1 MQTWRLCSICWLS
14 LALGALGNV
23 VVAADKGLLPD
34 VVEFN
39 RDIRPI
45 LSDNCFFCHG
55 PDKNKREAE
64 LRLDT
69 QAGLFGDKAPADQAD
84 AKKPTVVPGKPEAS
98 ELFQRITSADPEQHM
113 PPAESGKLLS
123 ERDIALLKKW
133 IEQGAKYEGHWAFL
147 PIRRPAPPETRN
159 PKSEIRI
166 GNAIDAFV
174 LDSLAKQ
181 GLKPSLEADRVTLIR
196 RLSFDLIGLPP
207 TPEDVAAFVSDSSPD
222 AYERLVDRFL
232 KSPHF
237 GERLA
242 MWWLD
247 LVRYADTVGYHGDQ
261 EMSVSPFR
269 QYVIDSFNA
278 NKRFD
283 QFTIEQLAGDLLPN
297 ATREQQIASG
307 YNRLGMMS
315 AEGGVQD
322 KEYLAKYI
330 AERVRNASGTWLG
343 ITLGCAE
350 CHDHKFDP
358 LTTKDFYRFEAFFAD
373 IKERGLYAGAH
384 ADGSWG
390 PNIKVPN
397 AQQEAELAK
406 LDQQIAAVRKILDTP
421 TPALLA
427 AQAEWEKTQVPWVVF
442 QPESIMSANGVTLK
456 LNDDGAIL
464 ASGANPAT
472 DTYMLIVKNPPRGI
486 TAFRLEVLPDDSLPQ
501 KGPGRAGNG
510 NFVLSEF
517 VVKHKPAEGD
527 EQPVALQN
535 ATATYEQTGAAEA
548 NPYGK
553 WAVAAAIDGD
563 AKGKTW
569 GWAVMEQVG
578 KPNAAVFETTQDV
591 TGGDGATLTIS
602 LLQNLDNP
610 QHTIGRFRLSAT
622 TSARPVR
629 AEQAPPPNIAAI
641 VALPVEQRSEAQ
653 RKELAVYFHSI
664 APMLELT
671 WQQLAQLEKSRKDV
685 DARIPTTLVTMAVP
699 PRPVRILK
707 RGNWMDDSGEVVTP
721 AFPAVFTEES
731 LRRAGGI
738 RPPVESGAKTP
749 STGGLTPPARQSTS
763 EIARLTRHDLAQWIT
778 SPENPLTSRV
788 FVNRLWK
795 LFFGAGLSRKLDDL
809 GAQGE
814 WPSHPEL
821 LDHLAMRLIESGWDV
836 KQLVKLIVMSET
848 YRQSSVASRELREVD
863 PYNRWLARQGRFRLD
878 AELVRDNALQVSGL
892 LVTKLG
898 GASVRPYQ
906 PPGYFA
912 YLNFPTREWQNGT
925 GEELYRRGLYT
936 HWQRQYLHPSLLA
949 FDAPN
954 REECTAD
961 RARSNTPLQSLVL
974 LNDPSYVEA
983 ARAFAE
989 NILRLGGSTAREK
1002 LDWAF
1007 RRAVSRGIKPNE
1019 VEVLERLLQSHLDEY
1034 KSDATAAIELL
1045 AVGARPVPN
1054 DLDKSDLAAWTSIAR
1069 TILNLHETITRN

>member
-1 MQTWRLCSICWLS
+1 MQAWRSIWWFS
-14 LALGALGNV
+14 VALGTLANV
-23 VVAADKGLLPD
+23 VPAADKGLLPD

-55 PDKNKREAE
+55 PDKNKREAD

-69 QAGLFGDKAPADQAD
+69 PVGLFGDKAPADQTD
-84 AKKPTVVPGKPEAS
+84 AKKSTVVPGQPAAS
-98 ELFQRITSADPEQHM
+98 ELFRRIMSADPEQHM

-147 PIRRPAPPETRN
+147 PIQRPAPPKVSN
-159 PKSEIRI
+159 LKSQISNLKSQ
-166 GNAIDAFV
+166 NAIDAFV
-174 LDSLAKQ
+174 LDSLARQ
-181 GLKPSLEADRVTLIR
+181 GLNLSLEADRVTLIR
-196 RLSFDLIGLPP
+196 RLSLDLIGLPP
-207 TPEDVAAFVSDSSPD
+207 TPEDVAAFVGDSSPD
-222 AYERLVDRFL
+222 VYERLVDRL
-232 KSPHF
+232 LRSPHF
-237 GERLA
+237 GERLG

-269 QYVIDSFNA
+269 QYVIDSFNG

-283 QFTIEQLAGDLLPN
+283 RFTIEQLAGDLLPN

-358 LTTKDFYRFEAFFAD
+358 LTTQDFYRFEAFFAD

-397 AQQEAELAK
+397 AQQEVELAK
-406 LDQQIAAVRKILDTP
+406 LDQQIAEVHKLLDTP
-421 TPALLA
+421 TAELLA
-427 AQAEWEKTQVPWVVF
+427 AQAEWEKTQVPWAVLK
-442 QPESIMSANGVTLK
+442 PESITSANGVTLK

-472 DTYMLIVKNPPRGI
+472 DTYTLVVKNPPRGM

-535 ATATYEQTGAAEA
+535 ATATYEQTGAAGA

-591 TGGDGATLTIS
+591 VGGDGATLTIS

-641 VALPVEQRSEAQ
+641 VALPVEQRNEAQ
-653 RKELAVYFHSI
+653 RRELAVYFRSI
-664 APMLELT
+664 APTLEAT
-671 WQQLAQLEKSRKDV
+671 RQQLAQLEKSRKDV

-699 PRPVRILK
+699 PRLVRILK
-707 RGNWMDDSGEVVTP
+707 RGNWMDDSGEIMTP
-721 AFPAVFTEES
+721 AFPAVLS
-731 LRRAGGI
+731 NAGLAGGVSL
-738 RPPVESGAKTP
+738 PVDRDRDP
-749 STGGLTPPARQSTS
+749 NPTGGLTPPASQNFAQT
-763 EIARLTRHDLAQWIT
+763 RLTRHDLANWIV
-778 SPENPLTSRV
+778 SKDNPLTSRV

-821 LDHLAMRLIESGWDV
+821 LDHLAVRFMDSGWDV
-836 KQLVKLIVMSET
+836 QQLVKLIVMSGT

-878 AELVRDNALQVSGL
+878 AELVRDNVLQVSGL

-898 GASVRPYQ
+898 GTSVRPYQ
-906 PPGYFA
+906 PPGYWA
-912 YLNFPTREWQNGT
+912 YLNFPTREWQNGS
-925 GEELYRRGLYT
+925 GDELYRRGLYT

-949 FDAPN
+949 FDAPS

-989 NILRLGGSTAREK
+989 NILRHGGSTARDK

-1019 VEVLERLLQSHLDEY
+1019 AEVLESLLQSHLDEY
-1034 KSDATAAIELL
+1034 KSDATAAINLL
-1045 AVGARPVPN
+1045 TVGAKPVPT
-1054 DLDKSDLAAWTSIAR
+1054 DLDKSELAAWTSVAR

>member
-1 MQTWRLCSICWLS
+1 MRDLPKWMFLAVVLWSTGGMLS
-14 LALGALGNV
+14 
-23 VVAADKGLLPD
+23 AAERDPLPD

-45 LSDNCFFCHG
+45 LSDNCYFCHG
-55 PDKNKREAE
+55 PDKNKRKAD

-69 QAGLFGDKAPADQAD
+69 AEGLVG
-84 AKKPTVVPGKPEAS
+84 KPGEPGTAVPGKPADS
-98 ELFQRITSADPEQHM
+98 ELFRRITSSDPEQKM
-113 PPAESGKLLS
+113 PPAESTKSLTP
-123 ERDIALLKKW
+123 RDIALIKKW
-133 IEQGAKYEGHWAFL
+133 IEQGAKYEGHWSFL
-147 PIRRPAPPETRN
+147 PIKRPAVVD
-159 PKSEIRI
+159 PKSQNSNLKSESVIDGHIRE
-166 GNAIDAFV
+166 
-174 LDSLAKQ
+174 SLAKQ
-181 GLKPSLEADRVTLIR
+181 NLKPSLEADRITLIR

-207 TPEDVAAFVSDSSPD
+207 TPEEVTAFVNDSSPD
-222 AYERLVDRFL
+222 AYEKIVDRLL

-237 GERLA
+237 GERQA

-261 EMSVSPFR
+261 DMSVSPFR

-297 ATREQQIASG
+297 PTREQLIASG

-373 IKERGLYAGAH
+373 IKERGLYSGAH
-384 ADGSWG
+384 ADGNWG
-390 PNIKVPN
+390 PFVKVPN
-397 AQQEAELAK
+397 AEQEAVLTK
-406 LDQQIAAVRKILDTP
+406 LDQEIAGVKKVLEESTPDLIAAQT
-421 TPALLA
+421 A
-427 AQAEWEKTQVPWVVF
+427 WEKTQVAWTVLKPSSMTSV
-442 QPESIMSANGVTLK
+442 EGVTLAAK
-456 LNDDGAIL
+456 EDGSIL
-464 ASGANPAT
+464 ASGKNPAT
-472 DTYMLIVKNPPRGI
+472 DTYTLVVKNPPKGI

-510 NFVLSEF
+510 NFVLSELT
-517 VVKHKPAEGD
+517 VKHVVGETIEEA
-527 EQPVALQN
+527 VALQN
-535 ATATYEQTGAAEA
+535 ATATYEQTGAPGT

-569 GWAVMEQVG
+569 GWAIMEKVG
-578 KPNAAVFETTQDV
+578 QPQIAVFETVNDIS
-591 TGGDGATLTIS
+591 GGESSTLTIS

-610 QHTIGRFRLSAT
+610 QHTIGRFRLSVAT
-622 TSARPVR
+622 SPRPIR
-629 AEQAPPPNIAAI
+629 ANQAPPPNIGALLVIAADQRTDAQKNELAAYYRSI
-641 VALPVEQRSEAQ
+641 APALDAARKQLAEREKA
-653 RKELAVYFHSI
+653 RKELES
-664 APMLELT
+664 
-671 WQQLAQLEKSRKDV
+671 
-685 DARIPTTLVTMAVP
+685 RIPSTLITASVQ
-699 PRPVRILK
+699 PRMVRVLK
-707 RGNWMDDSGEVVTP
+707 RGNWMDDSGEEVTP
-721 AFPAVFTEES
+721 AFPAVLSSQALES
-731 LRRAGGI
+731 
-738 RPPVESGAKTP
+738 PT
-749 STGGLTPPARQSTS
+749 
-763 EIARLTRHDLAQWIT
+763 RLTRHELAKWIV
-778 SPENPLTSRV
+778 SKENPLTARV
-788 FVNRLWK
+788 FVNGIWK
-795 LFFGAGLSRKLDDL
+795 QLFGAGLSRKLDDL

-814 WPSHPEL
+814 WPSHPML
-821 LDHLAMRLIESGWDV
+821 LDHLAASFADNGWDV
-836 KQLVKLIVMSET
+836 KQLIKSIVMSNT
-848 YRQSSVASRELREVD
+848 YRQSSVATRELREVD
-863 PYNRWLARQGRFRLD
+863 SYNRWLARQGRFRID
-878 AELVRDNALQVSGL
+878 AELVRDNALAISGL

-898 GASVRPYQ
+898 GASVKPYQ

-912 YLNFPTREWQNGT
+912 YLNFPAREWQNDA
-925 GEELYRRGLYT
+925 GENLYRRGLYT

-989 NILRLGGSTAREK
+989 NILRSGGSTARDK

-1007 RRAVSRGIKPNE
+1007 RRAASRPIKPAE
-1019 VEVLERLLQSHLDEY
+1019 ADILERLLQSHLDEY
-1034 KSDATAAIELL
+1034 KSEAAAANELL
-1045 AVGARPVPN
+1045 TVGAKPSPT
-1054 DLDKSDLAAWTSIAR
+1054 DLDKAELAAWTSIAR